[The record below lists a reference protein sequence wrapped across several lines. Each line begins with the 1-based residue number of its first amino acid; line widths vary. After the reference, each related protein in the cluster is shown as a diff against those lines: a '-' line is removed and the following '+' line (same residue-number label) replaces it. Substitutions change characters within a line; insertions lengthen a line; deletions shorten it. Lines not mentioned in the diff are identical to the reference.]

1 MHSRQMKNY
10 VSVSRP
16 DYSTPSCILHLLIQS
31 LNSNLLPSPNTSGF
45 MHKYFIMIIF
55 PEQLEAFLWAFQ
67 REHEPS
73 FCNSAANHR
82 QKRQLGGRCRNIV
95 SSSRNLKRHK
105 WRDNWNVRKRNHQ
118 WVYTEHEELLWSL
131 KPSWNRHLCT
141 CVWGLRWDVLL
152 EHAPTINSSAV
163 CSNVLLSCAVHK
175 CISNAL
181 LWKCFG
187 FF

>member
-10 VSVSRP
+10 VNVSRP

-55 PEQLEAFLWAFQ
+55 PEQLEVFLWAFQ
-67 REHEPS
+67 HKHEPS

-95 SSSRNLKRHK
+95 
-105 WRDNWNVRKRNHQ
+105 
-118 WVYTEHEELLWSL
+118 
-131 KPSWNRHLCT
+131 
-141 CVWGLRWDVLL
+141 
-152 EHAPTINSSAV
+152 HAEI
-163 CSNVLLSCAVHK
+163 
-175 CISNAL
+175 
-181 LWKCFG
+181 
-187 FF
+187 